1 MPSAGARGWRK
12 AAARVA
18 PLDQHDAEQIRC
30 VHLGG
35 PVTFGYCRRVADALP
50 CKLIIGCWHGR
61 LNIIAFLREQF
72 TADQLRQALQRE
84 PGSKLDQ
91 FIEVVERT
99 QSARA
104 TSGEEEDRRHDQ
116 P

>member
-1 MPSAGARGWRK
+1 M
-12 AAARVA
+12 A
-18 PLDQHDAEQIRC
+18 PLEQHDAEQIRC

-35 PVTFGYCRRVADALP
+35 PVTFGYCRRVAEGLP

-61 LNIIAFLREQF
+61 LDVIAFLRGHF
-72 TADQLRQALQRE
+72 AADQLRQALQPE

-91 FIEVVERT
+91 FIEMLGRT
-99 QSARA
+99 QSAPA
-104 TSGEEEDRRHDQ
+104 SPGEEDDRRQDE

>member
-1 MPSAGARGWRK
+1 MSS
-12 AAARVA
+12 
-18 PLDQHDAEQIRC
+18 LEDHDDQQLRC

-35 PVTFGYCRRVADALP
+35 PVTFGYCRRVTDRLP

-61 LNIIAFLREQF
+61 LDIIDFLRRHF
-72 TADQLRQALQRE
+72 TADQLRQALQPE

-91 FIEVVERT
+91 FIERVGRA
-99 QSARA
+99 QSAPA
-104 TSGEEEDRRHDQ
+104 TSDEEEERRQDE